1 MHGTIDYN
9 ICDLIH
15 KDSRKITPQSTISDV
30 HLAICNAAPKVHSLD
45 ATFDHCG
52 HSPDEIYDYV
62 MQVYIVKKLFHYF
75 IDFYLSENIE
85 NVVHV

>member
-1 MHGTIDYN
+1 M
-9 ICDLIH
+9 
-15 KDSRKITPQSTISDV
+15 

-52 HSPDEIYDYV
+52 HSLDEIYDHI
-62 MQVYIVKKLFHYF
+62 MQIYIVKKLFHYF